1 MNSSFNPANVD
12 KPNPIYN
19 YTTIIFQ
26 FIILQIAFPFFKIV
40 CFILKAE
47 TGSSPF
53 TPLSDLTP
61 VLKLPFIILPP
72 PSNREND
79 DPRAGAAAAAATAAA
94 WARSS
99 DPLLC
104 RWAMSMPPLRPPRP
118 SLADTRSPPARCIST
133 GEPRRY
139 TAREVSLTNNIKS
152 LLDLGPCP
160 PLHSWQVNI
169 QSYVSQCK

>member
-1 MNSSFNPANVD
+1 MY
-12 KPNPIYN
+12 I

-26 FIILQIAFPFFKIV
+26 LIILQIAFPVFAIV

-47 TGSSPF
+47 TGSSP
-53 TPLSDLTP
+53 LSSLWLDS

-139 TAREVSLTNNIKS
+139 TAREVSLTNNVKS
-152 LLDLGPCP
+152 RLDLGPCP
-160 PLHSWQVNI
+160 PLHSWHVNI
-169 QSYVSQCK
+169 QSCVSQCK